1 MSNDLRQVYE
11 ISGKSQH
18 RIIAQHPV
26 LPRNEIFDS
35 PSKNTSKNKNR
46 TSRRIAPFHRKTRVC
61 PKYFVYPQAIVVFLK
76 RLYIWSRQV
85 VSTLV
90 LKYFVRNLFGY
101 AIKRLSTISVCWSG
115 DMLYLIFYR
124 IFWNW
129 FPHHIFC
136 MIFQVKYS

>member
-1 MSNDLRQVYE
+1 M
-11 ISGKSQH
+11 SGKSQH

-35 PSKNTSKNKNR
+35 PSKNTSKNKNP
-46 TSRRIAPFHRKTRVC
+46 TSRRIASFHRKTKVYL
-61 PKYFVYPQAIVVFLK
+61 KYFLYPQAPCSFLK

-90 LKYFVRNLFGY
+90 LKYFGRNLFGY

-115 DMLYLIFYR
+115 DMLYLIFYI
-124 IFWNW
+124 IFWN
-129 FPHHIFC
+129 
-136 MIFQVKYS
+136 